1 MLLDLN
7 VLKFYEG
14 DDGAGDGAGTG
25 ETPVVNEETKT
36 VEGSNEVKTAEETK
50 TTKEEDL
57 LSFKKEEFEQRLNNK
72 FAEGAKKAEKNLIEE
87 FGFESK
93 EDFDKAIKSAKELEA
108 KYQEASSELSQL
120 KAEKLVISAGGS
132 AGIAENVIALV
143 KGKGQELTEENIK
156 SALEVF
162 APNQA
167 KGFGTKPTTRND
179 GKNKKTP
186 PRVF

>member
-14 DDGAGDGAGTG
+14 DDGAGDGAGNEPKEPIK
-25 ETPVVNEETKT
+25 ETPKVEPVKKT
-36 VEGSNEVKTAEETK
+36 EDTP
-50 TTKEEDL
+50 EDL

-93 EDFDKAIKSAKELEA
+93 EDFDKAIKAAKELEE
-108 KYQEASSELSQL
+108 KYNKANSELSQL